1 MSWNKMD
8 GHSSSSS
15 VQSDQGDGGD
25 SKENIQPP
33 KFSIYGTDYFTG
45 LIKTI
50 ANFGQ
55 SKNQQMGVDFVFEG
69 TDVEKITIFS
79 NLKLLVL

>member
-1 MSWNKMD
+1 MD

-33 KFSIYGTDYFTG
+33 KFSIYGTEISVSLG
-45 LIKTI
+45 L
-50 ANFGQ
+50 
-55 SKNQQMGVDFVFEG
+55 SKLSQTLTQKNP
-69 TDVEKITIFS
+69 
-79 NLKLLVL
+79 

>member
-1 MSWNKMD
+1 MD

-55 SKNQQMGVDFVFEG
+55 SKNQ
-69 TDVEKITIFS
+69 
-79 NLKLLVL
+79 

>member
-8 GHSSSSS
+8 GHSSS

-33 KFSIYGTDYFTG
+33 KFSIYGTEISVSLG
-45 LIKTI
+45 L
-50 ANFGQ
+50 
-55 SKNQQMGVDFVFEG
+55 SKLSQTLTQKNP
-69 TDVEKITIFS
+69 
-79 NLKLLVL
+79 

>member
-33 KFSIYGTDYFTG
+33 
-45 LIKTI
+45 
-50 ANFGQ
+50 
-55 SKNQQMGVDFVFEG
+55 E
-69 TDVEKITIFS
+69 IFHLWDRLFHWAYQ
-79 NLKLLVL
+79 NHCKLWPVQKPIDGCGFRF